1 MSLDRA
7 TLGVILLMA
16 LVTYGTRVA
25 GLFLVGRLRLA
36 GRGKAA
42 FDAIP
47 AAVLTA
53 LIAPAVLTSG
63 SAEAIAAVITVIAA
77 LRLPLFATVVIGVAA
92 VVMLRLMITP

>member
-7 TLGVILLMA
+7 AFIVIVLMA
-16 LVTYGTRVA
+16 AVTYATRVA
-25 GLFLVGRLRLA
+25 GLFLARRLRLA

-53 LIAPAVLTSG
+53 LIAPAVLTAG
-63 SAEAIAAVITVIAA
+63 PAEALAGLITVVAA
-77 LRLPLFATVVIGVAA
+77 RRLPLFATVLVGVAA
-92 VVMLRLMITP
+92 AVVLRTMLGG